1 LPLFKGIV
9 EDLFPGVVVPRVD
22 YGKLKEEILAQMRN
36 LKLQIE
42 MEGFIE
48 KIIQLLDSMTVR
60 HGNMLVGTTGTGK
73 TTISIVLSNALSSLC
88 A

>member
-1 LPLFKGIV
+1 MPLFKGIV

>member
-1 LPLFKGIV
+1 
-9 EDLFPGVVVPRVD
+9 
-22 YGKLKEEILAQMRN
+22 MR
-36 LKLQIE
+36 LLHLQIE

-73 TTISIVLSNALSSLC
+73 STVAIVLSNALSSL
-88 A
+88 AA